1 MKERKFTQADLDA
14 VSDNPE
20 WTKEDFAE
28 AKPFA
33 EVLPELAAKMGR
45 MRGAQKSPTKI
56 STTIRLSPDVVD
68 FFKGGGAGWQ
78 SRIDDAL
85 KEWVATHR

>member
-1 MKERKFTQADLDA
+1 MTEPKYTQADLDA

-20 WTKEDFAE
+20 WTAADFAE

-33 EVLPELAAKMGR
+33 EAFPELAQSK
-45 MRGAQKSPTKI
+45 RGPQRKPTKV
-56 STTIRLSPDVVD
+56 STTIRLSPDVLD
-68 FFKGGGAGWQ
+68 RFKAGGPGWQ

-85 KEWVATHR
+85 RKAVGLG